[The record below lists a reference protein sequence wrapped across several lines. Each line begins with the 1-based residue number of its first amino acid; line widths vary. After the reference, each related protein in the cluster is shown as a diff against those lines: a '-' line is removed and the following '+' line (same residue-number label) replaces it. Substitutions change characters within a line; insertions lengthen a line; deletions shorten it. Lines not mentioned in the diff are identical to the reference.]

1 MFSPRLSIKPQ
12 INNNNNKK
20 KIYKKKVHQL
30 KANQPATQEKNLR
43 KWPG

>member
-20 KIYKKKVHQL
+20 KIDKKKVHQL
-30 KANQPATQEKNLR
+30 KANKPATQEKNLR
-43 KWPG
+43 K

>member
-20 KIYKKKVHQL
+20 NLQKKVHQL
-30 KANQPATQEKNLR
+30 KANQPATQEKKNLR
-43 KWPG
+43 K

>member
-12 INNNNNKK
+12 INNNNNK

-30 KANQPATQEKNLR
+30 KANQPATQEKKNLR
-43 KWPG
+43 K

>member
-12 INNNNNKK
+12 INNNNKKK

-43 KWPG
+43 K